1 MELGVSRMPIRE
13 GIRRLESE
21 GLIDGKPH
29 CGAAVAA
36 LRAEDVRE
44 IAQMR
49 AAREAKAAVAETASE
64 LTSGKRV
71 VFTGPLKDN
80 KGKVIL
86 AAGQSLGVMD
96 PIFGKMN
103 YLLDGVIGAISRL
116 RSPPS

>member
-29 CGAAVAA
+29 CGAAGAA